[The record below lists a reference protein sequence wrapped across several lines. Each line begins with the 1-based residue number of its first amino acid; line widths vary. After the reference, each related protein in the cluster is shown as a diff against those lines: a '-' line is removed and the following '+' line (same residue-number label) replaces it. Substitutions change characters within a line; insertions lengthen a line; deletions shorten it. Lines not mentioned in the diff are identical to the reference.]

1 MAEVVKA
8 DVLGFC
14 GGVRRAVRLIE
25 TELEQRGSLC
35 TLGAIV
41 HNSHV
46 VDALAR
52 KGAKVVE
59 SLDEIPPGGTV
70 AITAH
75 GAGEGVVD
83 EIARRGLHL
92 VDTTCPIVRR
102 AQTAAARLAGQ
113 GFAVVVYG
121 EAAHPEVRGILSWTR
136 GQGIATLSPDAD
148 VPPGTRAVAV
158 ISQTT
163 KSPEAFAQF
172 ARTLGARL
180 AERALKV
187 CTLDTTCPETE
198 RRYQAA
204 TALAREVDVLFV
216 VGSRESANTRR
227 LAEVCQATGV
237 PTYAIQVAG
246 EIEDASLQDRQRVGV
261 TAGASTPDDVIC
273 DVVRRLE
280 RQATAREAGRST

>member
-1 MAEVVKA
+1 VKA
-8 DVLGFC
+8 HVLGFC
-14 GGVRRAVRLIE
+14 GGVRRAVHLID
-25 TELEQRGSLC
+25 TELEQHGPLC

-83 EIARRGLHL
+83 EIARRGLRL

-102 AQTAAARLAGQ
+102 AQAEAARLAGQ

-136 GQGIATLSPDAD
+136 GQGIATLSPDVD

-172 ARTLGARL
+172 ARALEARL
-180 AERALKV
+180 AQRAIKV

-227 LAEVCQATGV
+227 LAEVCRTTGV
-237 PTYAIQVAG
+237 PTYAIQAAG
-246 EIEDASLQDRQRVGV
+246 EIEDAWLHEDERVGV
-261 TAGASTPDDVIC
+261 TAGASTPDDVIQ

-280 RQATAREAGRST
+280 RGAAGSGAERST